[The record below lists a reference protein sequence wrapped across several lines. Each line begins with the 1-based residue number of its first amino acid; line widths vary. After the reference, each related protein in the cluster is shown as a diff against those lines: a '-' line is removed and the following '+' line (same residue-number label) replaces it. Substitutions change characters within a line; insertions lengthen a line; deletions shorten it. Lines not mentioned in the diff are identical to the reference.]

1 MTDPTYVA
9 RTQRPK
15 KYAGVARIDFPGN
28 PNATHA
34 LAQIDETLRRFFGAK
49 GAFLERAVTWGDL
62 VGNGFAKVR
71 FPDGTLGGGG
81 GGSGDPVVVP
91 EVPDGVD
98 TNPSIP
104 PPPTGLSASPA
115 IVTVI
120 LQWDEPTFSYF
131 GYTEVWRSST
141 DNLAVAVHIGETQ
154 AFIYVDSIGQSGV
167 TNYYWVRHV
176 SKAGN
181 VGPFNAVSGEAA
193 TTGKVGTSDI
203 AALAITNALIGNL
216 AVDSAKIADLAVG
229 SAKIADAAITSA
241 KIGSLQVTDAKIS
254 SLAVGKLVSGAL
266 AVGQYIASTN
276 YSAGVSGFKINADGS
291 IECSQLTARG
301 HIEADTGYFAG
312 TLSAASGRFAGYVT
326 GGAFTAYAWPAAGSK
341 GFYLGP
347 EGLLIG
353 NGNGDNGSG
362 TVRGYFQLT
371 DDGRMYAPGLSIVDG
386 TLTISQAD
394 VIDTLQVKGQ
404 AISFQGWSKETN
416 VVDNTY
422 SLNGPNDLA
431 LTVATVSHSY
441 SANGG
446 PVVFTVTFAET
457 PFVFNHTMAGSN
469 RTLNSSLT
477 IRANAYNGTVLAT
490 LGSWYSS
497 DGQGTT
503 APNIN
508 ASVIAWRIDS
518 LPVGTTSLLL
528 VAEVHNTGQSSNWSG
543 NVSYGT
549 RLATT
554 VELKR

>member
-71 FPDGTLGGGG
+71 FPGGTLD
-81 GGSGDPVVVP
+81 GGSVGGDPVVVP
-91 EVPDGVD
+91 EVPGGAD

-154 AFIYVDSIGQSGV
+154 AFIYVDAIGQSGV

-241 KIGSLQVTDAKIS
+241 KIGSLQVTDAKIA

-266 AVGQYIASTN
+266 AVGQYITSTN
-276 YSAGVSGFKINADGS
+276 YSAGVSGFNINADGS
-291 IECSQLTARG
+291 IECLQLTARG

-326 GGAFTAYAWPAAGSK
+326 GGAFTAYAWPAAGQK

-347 EGLLIG
+347 SGLLLG
-353 NGNGDNGSG
+353 NQNGDNGSG

-371 DDGRMYAPGLSIVDG
+371 DDGRVYAPGLSIVD
-386 TLTISQAD
+386 
-394 VIDTLQVKGQ
+394 
-404 AISFQGWSKETN
+404 N
-416 VVDNTY
+416 N
-422 SLNGPNDLA
+422 
-431 LTVATVSHSY
+431 LTVRGDVQATSINAG
-441 SANGG
+441 SANIVNTLNIAGNAVTFPVGDQRTADSGGSGATAVAYGAVAGRPILVTGFINGG
-446 PVVFTVTFAET
+446 PY
-457 PFVFNHTMAGSN
+457 GSGSWGYGGAVN
-469 RTLNSSLT
+469 CYLEV
-477 IRANAYNGTVLAT
+477 YNGGWAT
-490 LGSWYSS
+490 IAS
-497 DGQGTT
+497 GTT
-503 APNIN
+503 LEMWIGTDSTGATY
-508 ASVIAWRIDS
+508 IAACAMTAQWTPSYDGDYTFRV
-518 LPVGTTSLLL
+518 VGAAGMMTGITIL
-528 VAEVHNTGQSSNWSG
+528 VG
-543 NVSYGT
+543 
-549 RLATT
+549 
-554 VELKR
+554 KR